1 MEQQCR
7 DVSGCTPV
15 LDIVSSCSQS
25 VLSPPVVNQYSD
37 IIFKK
42 VLETDI
48 GIKING
54 LPLNN
59 LRYADDTVIMAERL
73 EELQQLL
80 SSVTDNSR
88 EMGLNINA
96 KEIKFMV
103 ISRTKHANAQLE
115 LNGKL
120 IEKVRKFKYIVSL
133 ITDNQI
139 LI

>member
-1 MEQQCR
+1 M
-7 DVSGCTPV
+7 

-59 LRYADDTVIMAERL
+59 LRYADDAVIMAERL

-120 IEKVRKFKYIVSL
+120 IEKVRKFKYIDSL